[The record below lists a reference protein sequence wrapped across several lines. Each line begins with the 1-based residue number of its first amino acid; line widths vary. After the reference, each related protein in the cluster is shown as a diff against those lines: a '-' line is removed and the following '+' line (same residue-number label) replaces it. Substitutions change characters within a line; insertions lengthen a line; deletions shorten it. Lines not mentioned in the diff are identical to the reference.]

1 MQPEMMYKFRKC
13 RENRAGVCIPKFSK
27 IFSFCLSVC
36 VPVMIL
42 NDIVCVHDF
51 TMKPLEYKNDFDTV
65 GDGKVCSC
73 APF

>member
-1 MQPEMMYKFRKC
+1 MLEVLYHHVEFGGARTSPTTRVDKT
-13 RENRAGVCIPKFSK
+13 
-27 IFSFCLSVC
+27 FSFCLSVC